1 MSDTISLAVGDAYS
15 IKHTDYTFD
24 IEITGLSTCFVT
36 YMATGSDVK
45 DPDRPRTMDIPVF
58 ARWDDDGMLQAVV
71 IEPPDIGPE
80 PD

>member
-24 IEITGLSTCFVT
+24 IEITGLSTRFVT

-58 ARWDDDGMLQAVV
+58 ARWMTGLDAIGGLQQTRK
-71 IEPPDIGPE
+71 GR
-80 PD
+80 